1 MGVCRKRLWCVYA
14 RAADRNTI
22 GQFRFVDENYSRRVA
37 PSTTGRSLRMNAEKR
52 THGLFL
58 AAILPDLCRDRGWQ
72 AQVEA
77 YSLLLRWADVV
88 DAETAAHSRPGKI
101 VAGVLWIEVES
112 PAWMQQFQYRRE
124 EILAALNCR
133 LRHAR
138 IKEIRF
144 RLPEQKNTVV
154 QMEPESPAVSFSPPD
169 PAALT
174 AFTQLVAAVKDQN
187 CRQALMN
194 FWYLSHACRKDEDIA
209 VEK

>member
-1 MGVCRKRLWCVYA
+1 M
-14 RAADRNTI
+14 D
-22 GQFRFVDENYSRRVA
+22 
-37 PSTTGRSLRMNAEKR
+37 TGKR
-52 THGLFL
+52 THRLSL
-58 AAILPDLCRDRGWQ
+58 AAILPGLCRDRGWQ

-77 YSLLLRWADVV
+77 YSVLLRWAEVV

-124 EILAALNCR
+124 EILAALNSR

-138 IKEIRF
+138 IKEIRL
-144 RLPEQKNTVV
+144 RLPAPKNSAV
-154 QMEPESPAVSFSPPD
+154 QMEPELPAVSFFPPA

-174 AFTQLVAAVKDQN
+174 AFTQLAAAVKDPN
-187 CRQALMN
+187 CRQALIN
-194 FWYLSHACRKDEDIA
+194 FWYLSHACHKDEDIA